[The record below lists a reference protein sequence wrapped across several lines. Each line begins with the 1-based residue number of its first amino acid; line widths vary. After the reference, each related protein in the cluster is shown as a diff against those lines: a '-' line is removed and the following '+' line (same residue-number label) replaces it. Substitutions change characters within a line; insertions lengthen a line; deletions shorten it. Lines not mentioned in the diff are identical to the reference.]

1 MSDIQKLEEVVGRL
15 RSMMLQLDGSP
26 GKPGIIQLLDG
37 DGRQQGLIAQ
47 TYHTGELLAELLKQR
62 ATAADLFEPG
72 EAQDKKIEQVRQRLG
87 AILSEEA
94 RRISAPLIETIQTAS
109 LEVLNSLKRTR
120 EESHEIL
127 GVLAEQREA
136 EDQRMEA
143 LSVRL
148 EEVFERIYEVGEH
161 LDKIA
166 TIDTARLSDEVR
178 EASDDAFR
186 QGMAKFREQ
195 DKKWLSDL
203 IQQSDG
209 KVVQRLSDAIEGQN
223 IVFEEQF
230 LRGRSDLA
238 KAIEGTTYGDVLTRL
253 QKQLSDKET
262 EIRTLRANARADAG
276 QVSEP
281 KVPASTGAVKGRI
294 ALAIAVIIGAGIGVS
309 SQVLTALA
317 LS

>member
-1 MSDIQKLEEVVGRL
+1 MYK
-15 RSMMLQLDGSP
+15 
-26 GKPGIIQLLDG
+26 
-37 DGRQQGLIAQ
+37 RQ
-47 TYHTGELLAELLKQR
+47 
-62 ATAADLFEPG
+62 
-72 EAQDKKIEQVRQRLG
+72 
-87 AILSEEA
+87 
-94 RRISAPLIETIQTAS
+94 
-109 LEVLNSLKRTR
+109 
-120 EESHEIL
+120 
-127 GVLAEQREA
+127 
-136 EDQRMEA
+136 
-143 LSVRL
+143 
-148 EEVFERIYEVGEH
+148 
-161 LDKIA
+161 
-166 TIDTARLSDEVR
+166 
-178 EASDDAFR
+178 
-186 QGMAKFREQ
+186 
-195 DKKWLSDL
+195 
-203 IQQSDG
+203 QQSDG